1 MNINKTKLFK
11 NFIDIKNIANINI
24 LKCYDVLFTKEGI
37 IKNIGSLITI
47 PTIIFHLICIILFY
61 SKVFSIIKDKI
72 KEIIF
77 AIKNLNLIKNIK
89 RKEKIDKIRFKKG
102 KKGKDKIINNSFIDV
117 HNILSINKKGKNHNT
132 YKRKMNM
139 NSLNKNIIPNL
150 KNDKSNPSKN
160 KKFNVKKNKN
170 NNVVIKNILNGINK
184 KLNIKNKNNRNN
196 IQSNPSTKD
205 EIIQK
210 AKRIM
215 TYNNQELN
223 QLSYKL
229 ALKHDA
235 RTFCEYYI
243 SLLKIK
249 HNLIFYLCYNE
260 DYNSKLIK
268 IDLFFISFIIYY
280 TVNTLFFNDNTMH
293 KIYED
298 KGKYHFIYQLPQIIY
313 SSIISSVLNSLL
325 KFLSLSENDIL
336 ELKQIRK
343 KDNIIKRNKSLYNKL
358 NIKFLLFFIIS
369 TIFLLFF
376 WYYISMFCAIYKN
389 TQVYLIKDTSI
400 SFGLS
405 LLYPFGIYLLPGI
418 FRIPALSNK
427 KNNRKYLYN
436 FSKILQI
443 I

>member
-1 MNINKTKLFK
+1 M
-11 NFIDIKNIANINI
+11 
-24 LKCYDVLFTKEGI
+24 
-37 IKNIGSLITI
+37 
-47 PTIIFHLICIILFY
+47 
-61 SKVFSIIKDKI
+61 
-72 KEIIF
+72 
-77 AIKNLNLIKNIK
+77 
-89 RKEKIDKIRFKKG
+89 
-102 KKGKDKIINNSFIDV
+102 
-117 HNILSINKKGKNHNT
+117 
-132 YKRKMNM
+132 
-139 NSLNKNIIPNL
+139 
-150 KNDKSNPSKN
+150 
-160 KKFNVKKNKN
+160 
-170 NNVVIKNILNGINK
+170 
-184 KLNIKNKNNRNN
+184 
-196 IQSNPSTKD
+196 
-205 EIIQK
+205 
-210 AKRIM
+210 
-215 TYNNQELN
+215 
-223 QLSYKL
+223 
-229 ALKHDA
+229 
-235 RTFCEYYI
+235 
-243 SLLKIK
+243 
-249 HNLIFYLCYNE
+249 
-260 DYNSKLIK
+260 
-268 IDLFFISFIIYY
+268 IYY
-280 TVNTLFFNDNTMH
+280 TVNTLFFNNNTMH

-336 ELKQIRK
+336 ELKQIRN

-358 NIKFLLFFIIS
+358 NIKFLLFFILS